1 MEYVKV
7 ITLRSGTEL
16 QSSKQVVNTQLRIR
30 RMIKKKEDKEKISD
44 VAEKQVEN
52 EVEGMNKEKK
62 KEVKPYEPPVLFP

>member
-1 MEYVKV
+1 
-7 ITLRSGTEL
+7 
-16 QSSKQVVNTQLRIR
+16 
-30 RMIKKKEDKEKISD
+30 MIKKKEDKEKISD